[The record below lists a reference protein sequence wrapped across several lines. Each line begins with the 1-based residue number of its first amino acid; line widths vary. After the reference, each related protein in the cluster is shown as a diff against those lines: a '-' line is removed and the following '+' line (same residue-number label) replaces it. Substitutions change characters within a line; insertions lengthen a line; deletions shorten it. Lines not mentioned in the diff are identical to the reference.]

1 MLMDRR
7 SLSGPTWRFRRLAE
21 ARSVAEREGQVA
33 CNRGLYRLNE
43 PDNAH
48 PTERR
53 LIFWPQGAAPLFPE
67 DQTQGLCVLSRLAG
81 WLVTMSFTCRINLP
95 EV

>member
-1 MLMDRR
+1 MLK
-7 SLSGPTWRFRRLAE
+7 LANVAVQALGR
-21 ARSVAEREGQVA
+21 ARSEAEREGQVA

-48 PTERR
+48 LTERR

-67 DQTQGLCVLSRLAG
+67 DQTQGLGVLSRLAG
-81 WLVTMSFTCRINLP
+81 WPAEMPFTCHADLS